1 MKISKEKVEFVLDT
15 IYKNSNKSNQKSF
28 TEIAKQAE
36 LCYPTV
42 RKIISVLQSMSL
54 LTVTG
59 EKAAT
64 SYHWNPEKSAVN
76 SLMVQKV
83 IELYDDAPSV
93 TSITSTKLTVEKAVN
108 FLQSKGWTGTLTKSY
123 KDSLITYTETINLE

>member
-1 MKISKEKVEFVLDT
+1 
-15 IYKNSNKSNQKSF
+15 
-28 TEIAKQAE
+28 
-36 LCYPTV
+36 
-42 RKIISVLQSMSL
+42 MSL
-54 LTVTG
+54 LIVTG

-64 SYHWNPEKSAVN
+64 SYHWNPEKAAVN

-108 FLQSKGWTGTLTKSY
+108 FLLSKGWTGTLTKSY